1 MKKILTLC
9 VAVIFISVNFLSAQQ
24 VEREMVILEIATG
37 TWCQYCPGAAMGAD
51 DLIENGHNVA
61 VVEYHGGDDYEN
73 SYSLSRISYYG
84 ISGYPTAKFDGILTV
99 PGGSATQS
107 MYSSYLPKY
116 NQRKAILSSFTIAA
130 EGTNAGLELYDV
142 NVTIEK
148 VAEYTG
154 NNLVLHAALTESHIE
169 KFWQGLP
176 ELNFV
181 ERLMTPNQYGTT
193 LDFSQSNTQEIS
205 LQFTKDVEWNFEHC
219 ELVLFVQNTT
229 NKEILQ
235 GKKVNIS
242 EFVTTNQYD
251 ASVTKISM
259 LPDAICDGSLEP
271 EVTIK
276 NTGIDNLISVDIE
289 YNVNNGENEIFAWTG
304 DLAYLETETFTI
316 PQIDFPIELSNILT
330 VKTSNPNGNIDQYP
344 DNDTQTAV
352 IPEAEETP
360 VEVKLFLR
368 TDINPEETTW
378 EILDNNNDVVY
389 SGGPYSQSGQVI
401 MEVFDLNS
409 SECYKFNLYDAGG
422 DGLKTPGMAVLYYG
436 TNTYIVQW
444 MGFESFKSVQ
454 FITEGGAGIENLT
467 DNEGLNIFP
476 NPFNKTTEIDFNL
489 SKQEDVSLCIYNIIG
504 EIVYKTDEGKLE
516 AGNHKIKID
525 RENLI
530 SGVYFLRMSI
540 GEKAITR
547 KISIID

>member
-1 MKKILTLC
+1 MKKILLFCLTIGLT
-9 VAVIFISVNFLSAQQ
+9 FFNFVSAQQ
-24 VEREMVILEIATG
+24 VEREMVIVEIVTG
-37 TWCQYCPGAAMGAD
+37 TWCQYCPGSAMGAD
-51 DLIENGHNVA
+51 DLIENGHDVA
-61 VVEYHGGDDYEN
+61 IVEYHGGDDYQN
-73 SYSLSRISYYG
+73 SYSVSRIDYYG
-84 ISGYPTAKFDGILTV
+84 VTGYPTAKFDGILTV
-99 PGGSATQS
+99 SGGDATQS
-107 MYSSYLPKY
+107 MYNYYLPKY
-116 NQRKAILSSFTIAA
+116 NQRKAILSSFTLAV
-130 EGTNAGLELYDV
+130 EGTNAGLEEYDV
-142 NVTIEK
+142 NITIDK
-148 VAEYTG
+148 VDEYTG
-154 NNLVLHAALTESHIE
+154 DNLVLHAVLTESHIE
-169 KFWQGLP
+169 EFWQGLP

-181 ERLMTPNQYGTT
+181 ERLMVPNQFGTS
-193 LDFSQSNTQEIS
+193 LDFSQSNTQEVS
-205 LQFTKDVEWNFEHC
+205 LQFNKDVEWNFEHC
-219 ELVLFVQNTT
+219 ELVLFVQNTA

-242 EFVTTNQYD
+242 EFLTTNQYD
-251 ASVTKISM
+251 ASLTKISM

-289 YNVNNGENEIFAWTG
+289 CNVNNGENEIFAWTG
-304 DLAYLETETFTI
+304 DLAYLETATFTL
-316 PQIDFPIELSNILT
+316 PQIDFPIEPSNILT
-330 VKTSNPNGNIDQYP
+330 VKTSNPNGNTDQYP
-344 DNDTQTAV
+344 DNDTQTAL

-360 VEVKLFLR
+360 DEVKLFLR

-389 SGGPYSQSGQVI
+389 SGGPYSQSSQI
-401 MEVFDLNS
+401 IQEVFNLNS
-409 SECYKFNLYDAGG
+409 SECYKFNLYDVGG

-436 TNTYIVQW
+436 TSTYIVQW
-444 MGFESFKSVQ
+444 IGFESYKSVQ
-454 FITEGGAGIENLT
+454 FKTESGVGIEQLT
-467 DNEGLNIFP
+467 DTESLNIFP

-516 AGNHKIKID
+516 AGNHRIKIG